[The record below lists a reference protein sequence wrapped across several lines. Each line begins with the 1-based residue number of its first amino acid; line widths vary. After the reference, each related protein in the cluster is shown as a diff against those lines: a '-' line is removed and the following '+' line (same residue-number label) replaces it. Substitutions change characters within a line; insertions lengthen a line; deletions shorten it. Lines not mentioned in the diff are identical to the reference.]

1 MLLNLSI
8 LYFFTLFS
16 GLLVFALPS
25 VGQKKFRTLLTFSG
39 AYLFSITVIHIL
51 PELFHET
58 PNPMWSG
65 IWVLLGFF
73 LQMLLEF
80 FTEGVEH
87 GHMHT
92 HGHSPH
98 GTATLFLL
106 ISLSIHSFLE
116 GTLLVHPTSFH
127 DKDDVRTLMAGMM
140 VHKLPEAFALTSV
153 LLFQVGNRWKAF
165 LLLALFS
172 LATPAGMFLS
182 DHVLHAGTLPSGF
195 FEVLFPLV
203 AGNFLYI
210 STTIFFESGPE
221 HKFKANKVI
230 FSISGAVC
238 ALVAEWLI

>member
-1 MLLNLSI
+1 MLINLTV
-8 LYFFTLFS
+8 LYLFTLGS

-25 VGQKKFRTLLTFSG
+25 VNQKNFKPLLTFSG

-58 PNPMWSG
+58 KFPMWSG
-65 IWVLLGFF
+65 IWVLAGFF

-92 HGHSPH
+92 HGKHPH
-98 GTATLFLL
+98 GTATLFLI
-106 ISLSIHSFLE
+106 ISLCIHSFLE
-116 GTLLVHPTSFH
+116 GTLLVHPSSFH
-127 DKDDVRTLMAGMM
+127 EKDDVRTLMAGMM
-140 VHKLPEAFALTSV
+140 VHKLPEAFALTAV
-153 LLFQVGNRWKAF
+153 LIFQMGNKWKAF
-165 LLLALFS
+165 LLLAFFS
-172 LATPAGMFLS
+172 MATPAGMFLS
-182 DHVLHAGTLPSGF
+182 DRVINSGTLPSGLF
-195 FEVLFPLV
+195 DILFPLV

-230 FSISGAVC
+230 FSFLGAIC
-238 ALVAEWLI
+238 ALLAEWLI